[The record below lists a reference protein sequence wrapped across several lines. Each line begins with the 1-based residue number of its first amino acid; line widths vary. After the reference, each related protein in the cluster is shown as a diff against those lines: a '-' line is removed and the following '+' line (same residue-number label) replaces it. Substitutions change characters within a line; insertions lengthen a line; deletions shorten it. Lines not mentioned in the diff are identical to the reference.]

1 MPSAASHIVLVLVL
15 AVAHCSAWD
24 RVHGGRGSAGLD
36 GRADFVF
43 RAPGTPPVVVIR
55 LKDTPLRGFTWADAA
70 QVPGFPLIAVST
82 VDIAAG
88 AQACLEHPGGSPLAA
103 RAPPLG

>member
-1 MPSAASHIVLVLVL
+1 MPSAASHVVLVLVL

-24 RVHGGRGSAGLD
+24 RFHGGRGSTGLD
-36 GRADFVF
+36 GRANSVF
-43 RAPGTPPVVVIR
+43 RAPGTPPVLVIR
-55 LKDTPLRGFTWADAA
+55 LKDTGLRGFTWADAA
-70 QVPGFPLIAVST
+70 QVPGLSLIAVST

-88 AQACLEHPGGSPLAA
+88 AQACLEHSGGSPLAA